1 MYSLSANQLSSQLDA
16 VLELAD
22 IDEVILTRD
31 QGESLVLVRESVWRA
46 MQDAMHL
53 LGTDINS
60 DRLLRSLLQA
70 RDDLLDHPVGR

>member
-1 MYSLSANQLSSQLDA
+1 MYSLSASQLSGQLDA
-16 VLELAD
+16 ILELAD

-46 MQDAMHL
+46 MQDTIHL

-60 DRLLRSLLQA
+60 DRLLRSLLQVRA
-70 RDDLLDHPVGR
+70 DLLGQSAR